1 MTKSRQKTVECRF
14 PCGGV
19 LRIYWSNIV
28 NAGTAGFVDQ
38 VDEAVVPELRCNGRY
53 RPGEGCPWIER
64 IGKYCRLGIA
74 EKDAAINAETVS
86 RELKSEIEEDEGRR
100 TTVFD
105 CKPNSGVVLVGNKI
119 FEDARFWA
127 ICHKADQRPYECEKK
142 VCHGGII
149 SFLKRVFGWKGK
161 R

>member
-1 MTKSRQKTVECRF
+1 MTKNRHKTVECRF

-19 LRIYWSNIV
+19 LRIDWSHIV

-38 VDEAVVPELRCNGRY
+38 VDEAVMPELRCNGRY

-64 IGKYCRLGIA
+64 LGKFCRRGIA
-74 EKDAAINAETVS
+74 LENAAVNAKS
-86 RELKSEIEEDEGRR
+86 PARELKTEVKYDQGRR
-100 TTVFD
+100 TTVYD
-105 CKPNSGVVLVGNKI
+105 CKPNSGTVLSGTEI

-127 ICHKADQRPYECEKK
+127 VCYKANERPYECEKK
-142 VCHGGII
+142 VGHGSII
-149 SFLKRVFGWKGK
+149 AFLKWFFGWKGK